1 MTVTGTAAITMSR
14 GKILWRDGQLTPHE
28 GWGRYVDRPCHSA
41 ASLSQSTRN
50 TVTAPNPVIRTGVH

>member
-1 MTVTGTAAITMSR
+1 MSR